1 MNVEREPVVSASDDA
16 SSSVRL
22 QLDLT
27 CGLSSIHYAI
37 VAVRAWCDLT
47 EIASGVA
54 WKIELAVAEVLSNIA
69 VHGYRQQPDQ
79 PITLVWHKERDLLR
93 IEIRDHGVAMASC
106 PGKEFPD
113 TAAEHGRGWPIIQAC
128 MDRIGYRV
136 EDGINVLTLER
147 NLAAA

>member
-1 MNVEREPVVSASDDA
+1 MKAQGQKSVAALDEA
-16 SSSVRL
+16 SSPVRL
-22 QLDLT
+22 QLDLSS
-27 CGLSSIHYAI
+27 GLTSIHYAI

-93 IEIRDHGVAMASC
+93 IEIRDRGLAMASF

-128 MDRIGYRV
+128 MDRIGYRAENGV
-136 EDGINVLTLER
+136 NVLTLER
-147 NLAAA
+147 DLPAA

>member
-1 MNVEREPVVSASDDA
+1 MSTEKEAIGAVPEGVAA
-16 SSSVRL
+16 SVRL
-22 QLDLT
+22 QLEFT
-27 CGLSSIHYAI
+27 CELGSIHYAI

-79 PITLVWHKERDLLR
+79 PITVVWHKERDRLR
-93 IEIRDHGVAMASC
+93 IEIRDRGEPMALP
-106 PGKEFPD
+106 PGADFPD
-113 TAAEHGRGWPIIQAC
+113 SAEERGRGWPIIRAC
-128 MDRIGYRV
+128 MDRIAYRV

-147 NLAAA
+147 DLPAA